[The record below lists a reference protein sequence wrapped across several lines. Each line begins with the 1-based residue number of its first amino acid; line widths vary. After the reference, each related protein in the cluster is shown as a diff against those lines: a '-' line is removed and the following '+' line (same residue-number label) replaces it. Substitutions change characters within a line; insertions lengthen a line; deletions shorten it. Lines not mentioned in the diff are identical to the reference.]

1 MTIFKVSQ
9 VLTSKG
15 EWYLRSLYVFEGF
28 VEAGGRVG
36 STHEYSE
43 SEILKAIITY
53 FDPGCV
59 EVYIFLAFRSEN
71 VENVLFHSFVIYK
84 VAYCFY
90 VRRNFRYPKLM
101 N

>member
-1 MTIFKVSQ
+1 MTTFKVSQ

-36 STHEYSE
+36 SIHEYSE

-53 FDPGCV
+53 FDPGYV
-59 EVYIFLAFRSEN
+59 EVYTFIGIQIWKCWKCII
-71 VENVLFHSFVIYK
+71 SFFCY
-84 VAYCFY
+84 
-90 VRRNFRYPKLM
+90 L
-101 N
+101 